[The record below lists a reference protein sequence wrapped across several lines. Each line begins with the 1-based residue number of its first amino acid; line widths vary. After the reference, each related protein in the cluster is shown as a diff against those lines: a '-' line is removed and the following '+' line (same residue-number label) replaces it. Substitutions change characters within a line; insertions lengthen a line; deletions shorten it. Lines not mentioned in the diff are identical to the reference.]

1 MNEQLKALT
10 EQLKAALAE
19 TNEVKEY
26 IAARDAYMTDGELLT
41 LVNEYNVQTKVY
53 DTESAKAE
61 PDQLLLASIKARI
74 EALYGQI
81 IENPRA
87 KFFAE
92 KESVLAEIYNG
103 IYEDLQS
110 IIMPEHHHDH
120 DGCNGDC
127 SGCHGCH

>member
-1 MNEQLKALT
+1 MNEQITALT
-10 EQLKAALAE
+10 EQLKAALEE

-26 IAARDAYMTDGELLT
+26 LAARDAYMTDGELIT

-53 DTESAKAE
+53 DDESSKTE

-81 IENPRA
+81 TENPHA
-87 KFFAE
+87 KAFAE
-92 KESVLAEIYNG
+92 KEGILAEIYNS
-103 IYEDLQS
+103 IYDELQS
-110 IIMPEHHHDH
+110 IVIPKHEHHDS
-120 DGCNGDC
+120 CNGDC

>member
-1 MNEQLKALT
+1 MNEQIKALT

-61 PDQLLLASIKARI
+61 PDQLLLTSIKARI

-81 IENPRA
+81 IEKPTA
-87 KFFAE
+87 KAFAE
-92 KESVLAEIYNG
+92 KEGVLAEIYNG

-110 IIMPEHHHDH
+110 IIMPEHHDH